1 MPDDGDIGGCK
12 TTIEYEPDRRLDD
25 VEGHAMAIGA
35 GRKIA
40 VAAINVAERRRLQNE
55 KARGPGEFRQ
65 AHAFR
70 QAFFHGCATSIG
82 DDADT
87 ASRPSKPREPEE
99 ICCKYALRMVSK
111 RSIGSDRF
119 NWLGLAIAD
128 DDVIKSARSTP
139 SRIAV
144 PFLSTAFSRTLL
156 TFDLL
161 CRFLWIGFNM
171 GGPEPLALGW
181 PYPYQYPYQS
191 PDFRASTET

>member
-1 MPDDGDIGGCK
+1 
-12 TTIEYEPDRRLDD
+12 
-25 VEGHAMAIGA
+25 MAIGA

-70 QAFFHGCATSIG
+70 QALFHGCATRMG

-87 ASRPSKPREPEE
+87 ASRPPRPTGAEE
-99 ICCKYALRMVSK
+99 ICCKYALRIVSK
-111 RSIGSDRF
+111 RSIGCDRF

-139 SRIAV
+139 SRTAV

-161 CRFLWIGFNM
+161 CRFLGSAPH
-171 GGPEPLALGW
+171 GQAGTADPEACHFISITRLSSKDLEVE
-181 PYPYQYPYQS
+181 S
-191 PDFRASTET
+191 PTV

>member
-1 MPDDGDIGGCK
+1 MDI
-12 TTIEYEPDRRLDD
+12 IF
-25 VEGHAMAIGA
+25 GA

-40 VAAINVAERRRLQNE
+40 VAAINVAERCRLQNE
-55 KARGPGEFRQ
+55 KARGPVEFRQ

-70 QAFFHGCATSIG
+70 QAFFHGCATSMG

-87 ASRPSKPREPEE
+87 ASRPARGPEE
-99 ICCKYALRMVSK
+99 ICCKYALRIVSK

-161 CRFLWIGFNM
+161 CRFLRIGSNI
-171 GGPEPLALGW
+171 GGAEPAG
-181 PYPYQYPYQS
+181 PGGS
-191 PDFRASTET
+191 FISITRFSSKH